1 MNEWVI
7 LLNLERI
14 VCSSMIQIV
23 AETGHDQ
30 RQHFDLTKNLP
41 PLSALEIQPVRIIFL
56 KNSNSIILTQIMKS
70 IKV

>member
-1 MNEWVI
+1 
-7 LLNLERI
+7 
-14 VCSSMIQIV
+14 MIQIV

-56 KNSNSIILTQIMKS
+56 KNSNSIILIQIMKS